1 MNKTRGQSVLKILN
15 GGVKSLNYPT
25 PPGSKFPISWG
36 GWRGELGGFNPPNPP
51 VKSNP
56 AHSQLIIFV
65 ADKRSDSLLGQN
77 IKDLEVDSQRAQCI
91 QAEHSIWKLFKF
103 KGCYT
108 VELLKFPCGFQLI
121 LHN

>member
-1 MNKTRGQSVLKILN
+1 MKFEDCLAWRYWLN
-15 GGVKSLNYPT
+15 NFTYRRTANLYS
-25 PPGSKFPISWG
+25 
-36 GWRGELGGFNPPNPP
+36 
-51 VKSNP
+51 
-56 AHSQLIIFV
+56 IFV
-65 ADKRSDSLLGQN
+65 ADKRSDSLRGQN